1 MRGLKYEILS
11 VVEIQLPT
19 TVGRAILLI
28 QTQKEVLDKGKMK
41 VARPYVGNKVLSNGI
56 RGEGRIQ

>member
-1 MRGLKYEILS
+1 

-28 QTQKEVLDKGKMK
+28 QTQKEVLDKGKK
-41 VARPYVGNKVLSNGI
+41 
-56 RGEGRIQ
+56 